1 MLMDQTEIKSVVSA
15 FFVRLLRP
23 AVRILLRH
31 GVSFREMAELCR
43 GVCVAEAT
51 SHFGDGGRPASVS
64 TVALQTGMTRRDV
77 RKVRLLQDSEEQQTI
92 GRMNMAGRVLSGW
105 FLDEDFL
112 APDGKP
118 LPLSE
123 SGAFP
128 SFTDLAKRYAADVP
142 ASATLKELK
151 RSGAIVENEDG
162 RLVAISR
169 DYMPGIVDPAAP
181 EALTRSGSVLEDIG
195 NTVEHNLIRG
205 PDGTPRF
212 ERRATNINISDACV
226 DDFREFINREGQA
239 FLERVDAWLSEHEVD
254 SNEERGGE
262 PLRLG
267 LGMYWI
273 QDTAR

>member
-1 MLMDQTEIKSVVSA
+1 MSENGFKSIVSA

-23 AVRILLRH
+23 TVRILLRH
-31 GVSFREMAELCR
+31 GVSYREIAELCKS
-43 GVCVAEAT
+43 VCVAEAT
-51 SHFGDGGRPASVS
+51 SQFGEGGRPASVS

-77 RKVRLLQDSEEQQTI
+77 RRVQLLNDGEEQQTI

-105 FLDEDFL
+105 HLDDDFC
-112 APDGKP
+112 APGGKP
-118 LPLSE
+118 LPLAE

-128 SFTDLAKRYAADVP
+128 SFADLAKRYAADVP

-151 RSGAIVENEDG
+151 RSGAVVTDDDG
-162 RLVAISR
+162 RLLAKSR

-205 PDGTPRF
+205 PQGTPRF
-212 ERRATNINISDACV
+212 ERRATSINI
-226 DDFREFINREGQA
+226 DDRFVGEFREFINREGQA
-239 FLERVDAWLSEHEVD
+239 FLERVDEWLNEHEVD
-254 SNEERGGE
+254 PRESEPGE

-273 QDTAR
+273 QDPNR